1 MIDGTAIAT
10 AKTNALA
17 SGRND
22 CRGLVGSENRARLG
36 ARFVGSAVEG
46 LDTILLTLIDVARA
60 RTTEDADLLNMMT
73 SEDGNGV
80 ANVRSA
86 YLAEESE
93 LKLEN
98 RMKLLAAANHCER
111 LIWLFGS
118 LGRSYM
124 KLKTA

>member
-1 MIDGTAIAT
+1 MLGIQDSLESANDVVAGLGKDFIA
-10 AKTNALA
+10 LEQ
-17 SGRND
+17 SH
-22 CRGLVGSENRARLG
+22 LG

-46 LDTILLTLIDVARA
+46 LDTILLTLIDVAKE
-60 RTTEDADLLNMMT
+60 RTTEDADLLNVMT

-80 ANVRSA
+80 ASVRSA

-93 LKLEN
+93 LKLES